1 MAENNDLYKAYSIL
15 GSATTAEYNR
25 RRKEEEK
32 ARKRA
37 RKDKYISYLAAPLL
51 KGAGEALAGGIGSV
65 VSDVVLGDNAKNYF
79 NTEQGIIATR
89 NSKYIDKQEKK
100 LIQQRE
106 QLTTGGKSELEGQ
119 TDFITG
125 RVRAELEAKFGSDNK
140 VIVDQMLRESSEAIN
155 LEAVNL
161 VEKRNKLIT
170 ETSLQPDVS
179 DYKTRLKE
187 DDSFYGQNTGTK
199 IARGIVGRFTGRSPA
214 ESGALYM
221 LTGSTDPTELQ
232 RERAGNIMSP
242 EYIAGLSK
250 ELEKLSSASSGVAEN
265 AMSIWASKNPEAW
278 NSITESQQQA
288 VIQRVENVDYSA
300 NVSTE
305 LKSQRAQD
313 DPAYSE
319 FVASNNNK
327 YSNINTLREA
337 YARKVGGVTSEQS
350 KDFTAMVLANESFQ
364 PSAVRLEQAI
374 ARHVFGVAS
383 NVVSDSEKLQKE
395 DNYDK
400 IQKATKNFIGDV
412 LMPSFNRDLGIAIGQ
427 MSPDQQALIGQ
438 PGVKFQMA
446 QEYAAFQ
453 INNNLK
459 TGNFKIQKEFM
470 APSTWTGATI
480 EQEMSVLRNPKAGI
494 SFLLNASNT
503 EEKTDRL
510 RNAAI
515 DSGSA
520 SMQDQASRQLVQP
533 FYKAVDTSETREM
546 FSFVSNP
553 AVPRSQREERLNA
566 GMAILAE
573 QIKARAISQGYK
585 TVDGSANIN
594 PSLLEEMEKLQRSLY
609 EQIYPSTTTGTGL

>member
-25 RRKEEEK
+25 RRKEEERD
-32 ARKRA
+32 RKRA

-65 VSDVVLGDNAKNYF
+65 VGDVVLGDNAKNYF

-125 RVRAELEAKFGSDNK
+125 RVRSELEAKFGSDNK
-140 VIVDQMLRESSEAIN
+140 VIIDQLLRDNSDAIN

-161 VEKRNKLIT
+161 VEKRDKLIT
-170 ETSLQPDVS
+170 ETSSQS
-179 DYKTRLKE
+179 DISDFRTRLKE

-199 IARGIVGRFTGRSPA
+199 IARSIVGKFTGRSPA
-214 ESGALYM
+214 ELGALYM

-232 RERAGNIMSP
+232 RERAGNMMSP
-242 EYIAGLSK
+242 EYVEGLSK

-265 AMSIWASKNPEAW
+265 AMAVWSLKNPDAW
-278 NSITESQQQA
+278 NAISESQQQ
-288 VIQRVENVDYSA
+288 VVKERVENLDYSA
-300 NVSTE
+300 HVSTE
-305 LKSQRAQD
+305 LKSQRAQN

-337 YARKVGGVTSEQS
+337 YARKVGGITSDQS

-364 PSAVRLEQAI
+364 PSAVRLEQAV
-374 ARHVFGVAS
+374 ARHMFGVAGD
-383 NVVSDSEKLQKE
+383 VVSDSKELQGVK
-395 DNYDK
+395 DYDK
-400 IQKATKNFIGDV
+400 IQKATKDFIGDV

-427 MSPDQQALIGQ
+427 MSPDQQALVGQ

-459 TGNFKIQKEFM
+459 TGNLLQDVDMFDPNDF
-470 APSTWTGATI
+470 A
-480 EQEMSVLRNPKAGI
+480 EQEMSVLRDPKAGI

-503 EEKTDRL
+503 EEKAGRL
-510 RNAAI
+510 MDVAI
-515 DSGSA
+515 DSGAA
-520 SMQDQASRQLVQP
+520 SMQDQASRQLVKP
-533 FYKAVDTSETREM
+533 FYKAVDTPETREM

-553 AVPRSQREERLNA
+553 TVSRVKREERLNE
-566 GMAILAE
+566 GMAILTE
-573 QIKARAISQGYK
+573 QVNAKAISQGHK
-585 TVDGSANIN
+585 TVD
-594 PSLLEEMEKLQRSLY
+594 PSLLEEMDKMQRSLY
-609 EQIYPSTTTGTGL
+609 EQIYPSTIGAEFSVPFTTGTGF

>member
-32 ARKRA
+32 ERKRA

-65 VSDVVLGDNAKNYF
+65 VGDLVLGDNAKNYF

-89 NSKYIDKQEKK
+89 NAKYIDKQEKK

-187 DDSFYGQNTGTK
+187 DDSFYGQNIGTK
-199 IARGIVGRFTGRSPA
+199 IARSIVGRFTGRSPA

-232 RERAGNIMSP
+232 RERAGNMMSP
-242 EYIAGLSK
+242 EYISGLSK

-288 VIQRVENVDYSA
+288 VIERVKDVDYSA

-319 FVASNNNK
+319 FVASNNTK

-350 KDFTAMVLANESFQ
+350 RDFTAMVLANESFQ
-364 PSAVRLEQAI
+364 PSAVRLEQAV

-383 NVVSDSEKLQKE
+383 NVVSDSEKLQGIK
-395 DNYDK
+395 DYDK
-400 IQKATKNFIGDV
+400 IQKATKDFIGDV

-459 TGNFKIQKEFM
+459 TGNLLQDVDMFDPNDY
-470 APSTWTGATI
+470 A
-480 EQEMSVLRNPKAGI
+480 EQEMSVLKNPKAGI

-585 TVDGSANIN
+585 TVDGSANIS
-594 PSLLEEMEKLQRSLY
+594 PSLLEEIEKLQRSLY

>member
-32 ARKRA
+32 ERKRA

-65 VSDVVLGDNAKNYF
+65 VGDLVLGDNAKNYF

-89 NSKYIDKQEKK
+89 NARYIDNQEKK

-199 IARGIVGRFTGRSPA
+199 IARSIVGRFTGRSPA

-232 RERAGNIMSP
+232 RERAGNMMSP
-242 EYIAGLSK
+242 EYISGLSK
-250 ELEKLSSASSGVAEN
+250 ELEKLSLASSGVAEN

-288 VIQRVENVDYSA
+288 VIERVRDVDYSA

-337 YARKVGGVTSEQS
+337 YARKVGGVTSDQS

-364 PSAVRLEQAI
+364 PSAVRLEQAV
-374 ARHVFGVAS
+374 ARHVFGVAGD
-383 NVVSDSEKLQKE
+383 VVSDSKELQRVK
-395 DNYDK
+395 DYDK
-400 IQKATKNFIGDV
+400 IQKATKDFIGNV

-459 TGNFKIQKEFM
+459 TGNLLQDVDMFDPNDF
-470 APSTWTGATI
+470 A

-503 EEKTDRL
+503 EEKADRL
-510 RNAAI
+510 RDAAI
-515 DSGSA
+515 DSGVA

-573 QIKARAISQGYK
+573 QIKARAISRGYK
-585 TVDGSANIN
+585 TVDGSANIS

>member
-32 ARKRA
+32 ERKRA

-65 VSDVVLGDNAKNYF
+65 VGDLVLGDNAKNYF

-89 NSKYIDKQEKK
+89 NARYIDNQEKK

-199 IARGIVGRFTGRSPA
+199 IARSIVGRFTGRSPA

-232 RERAGNIMSP
+232 RERAGNMMSP
-242 EYIAGLSK
+242 EYISGLSK
-250 ELEKLSSASSGVAEN
+250 ELEKLSLASSGVAEN

-288 VIQRVENVDYSA
+288 VIERVRDVDYSA

-337 YARKVGGVTSEQS
+337 YARKVGGVTSDQS

-364 PSAVRLEQAI
+364 PSAVRLEQAV
-374 ARHVFGVAS
+374 ARHVFGVAGD
-383 NVVSDSEKLQKE
+383 VVSDSKELQRVK
-395 DNYDK
+395 DYDK
-400 IQKATKNFIGDV
+400 IQKATKDFIGNV

-459 TGNFKIQKEFM
+459 TGNLLQDVDILYDDF
-470 APSTWTGATI
+470 A

-503 EEKTDRL
+503 EEKADRL

-573 QIKARAISQGYK
+573 QIKARAISRGYK
-585 TVDGSANIN
+585 TVDGSANIS

>member
-65 VSDVVLGDNAKNYF
+65 VGDVVLGDNAKNYF

-232 RERAGNIMSP
+232 RERAGNMMSP
-242 EYIAGLSK
+242 EYIAGLSR

-278 NSITESQQQA
+278 NSISESQQQA

-337 YARKVGGVTSEQS
+337 YARKVGGVTSDQS
-350 KDFTAMVLANESFQ
+350 KDFTAMVMANESFQ
-364 PSAVRLEQAI
+364 PSAVRLEQAV
-374 ARHVFGVAS
+374 ARHVFGVAGD
-383 NVVSDSEKLQKE
+383 VVSDSKELQGVK
-395 DNYDK
+395 DYDK
-400 IQKATKNFIGDV
+400 IQKATKDFIGDV

-459 TGNFKIQKEFM
+459 TGNLLQDVDIVSFDDF
-470 APSTWTGATI
+470 A

-503 EEKTDRL
+503 EEKADRL
-510 RNAAI
+510 RDAAI

-553 AVPRSQREERLNA
+553 TIPRSQREKRLNENIA
-566 GMAILAE
+566 MLAE
-573 QIKARAISQGYK
+573 EIKARAISQGYK

>member
-32 ARKRA
+32 ERKRA

-65 VSDVVLGDNAKNYF
+65 VGDLVLGDNAKNYF

-89 NSKYIDKQEKK
+89 NARYIDNQEKK

-199 IARGIVGRFTGRSPA
+199 IARSIVGRFTGRSPA

-232 RERAGNIMSP
+232 RERAGNMMSP
-242 EYIAGLSK
+242 EYISGLSK
-250 ELEKLSSASSGVAEN
+250 ELEKLSLASSGVAEN

-288 VIQRVENVDYSA
+288 VIERVRDVDYSA

-337 YARKVGGVTSEQS
+337 YARKVGGVTSDQS
-350 KDFTAMVLANESFQ
+350 KDFTAM
-364 PSAVRLEQAI
+364 
-374 ARHVFGVAS
+374 
-383 NVVSDSEKLQKE
+383 
-395 DNYDK
+395 
-400 IQKATKNFIGDV
+400 
-412 LMPSFNRDLGIAIGQ
+412 
-427 MSPDQQALIGQ
+427 
-438 PGVKFQMA
+438 
-446 QEYAAFQ
+446 
-453 INNNLK
+453 
-459 TGNFKIQKEFM
+459 
-470 APSTWTGATI
+470 
-480 EQEMSVLRNPKAGI
+480 
-494 SFLLNASNT
+494 
-503 EEKTDRL
+503 
-510 RNAAI
+510 
-515 DSGSA
+515 
-520 SMQDQASRQLVQP
+520 P
-533 FYKAVDTSETREM
+533 F
-546 FSFVSNP
+546 FVT
-553 AVPRSQREERLNA
+553 LH
-566 GMAILAE
+566 
-573 QIKARAISQGYK
+573 
-585 TVDGSANIN
+585 
-594 PSLLEEMEKLQRSLY
+594 
-609 EQIYPSTTTGTGL
+609 

>member
-32 ARKRA
+32 ERKRA

-65 VSDVVLGDNAKNYF
+65 VGDLVLGDNAKNYF

-89 NSKYIDKQEKK
+89 NARYIDNQEKK

-199 IARGIVGRFTGRSPA
+199 IARSIVGRFTGRSPA

-232 RERAGNIMSP
+232 RERAGNMMSP
-242 EYIAGLSK
+242 EYISGLSK
-250 ELEKLSSASSGVAEN
+250 ELEKLSLASSGVAEN

-288 VIQRVENVDYSA
+288 VIERVRDVDYSA

-337 YARKVGGVTSEQS
+337 YARKVGGVTSDQS

-364 PSAVRLEQAI
+364 PSAVRLEQAV
-374 ARHVFGVAS
+374 ARHVFGVAGD
-383 NVVSDSEKLQKE
+383 VVSDSKELQRVK
-395 DNYDK
+395 DYDK
-400 IQKATKNFIGDV
+400 IQKATKDFIGNV

-459 TGNFKIQKEFM
+459 TGNLLQDVDILYDDF
-470 APSTWTGATI
+470 A

-503 EEKTDRL
+503 EEKADRL
-510 RNAAI
+510 RDAAI
-515 DSGSA
+515 DSGVA

-553 AVPRSQREERLNA
+553 VVPRSQREERLNA

-573 QIKARAISQGYK
+573 QIKARAISRGYK
-585 TVDGSANIN
+585 TVDGSANIS

>member
-32 ARKRA
+32 ERKRA

-65 VSDVVLGDNAKNYF
+65 VGDLVLGDNAKNYF

-89 NSKYIDKQEKK
+89 NARYIDNQEKK

-199 IARGIVGRFTGRSPA
+199 IARSIVGRFTGRSPA

-232 RERAGNIMSP
+232 RERAGNMMSP
-242 EYIAGLSK
+242 EYISGLSK
-250 ELEKLSSASSGVAEN
+250 ELEKLSLASSGVAEN

-288 VIQRVENVDYSA
+288 VIERVRDVDYSA

-337 YARKVGGVTSEQS
+337 YARKVGGVTSDQS

-364 PSAVRLEQAI
+364 PSAVRLEQAV
-374 ARHVFGVAS
+374 ARHVFGVAGD
-383 NVVSDSEKLQKE
+383 VVSDSKELQGVK
-395 DNYDK
+395 DYDK
-400 IQKATKNFIGDV
+400 IQKATKDFIGNV

-459 TGNFKIQKEFM
+459 TGNLLQDVDILYDDF
-470 APSTWTGATI
+470 A

-503 EEKTDRL
+503 EEKADRL
-510 RNAAI
+510 RDAAI
-515 DSGSA
+515 DSGVA

-553 AVPRSQREERLNA
+553 VVPRSQREERLNA

-573 QIKARAISQGYK
+573 QIKARAISRGYK
-585 TVDGSANIN
+585 TVDGSANIS

>member
-32 ARKRA
+32 ERKRE

-65 VSDVVLGDNAKNYF
+65 VGDLVLGDNAKNYF

-89 NSKYIDKQEKK
+89 NARYIDNQEKK

-199 IARGIVGRFTGRSPA
+199 IARSIVGRFTGRSPA

-232 RERAGNIMSP
+232 RERAGNMMSP
-242 EYIAGLSK
+242 EYISGLSK
-250 ELEKLSSASSGVAEN
+250 ELEKLSLASSGVAEN

-288 VIQRVENVDYSA
+288 VIERVRDVDYSA

-337 YARKVGGVTSEQS
+337 YARKVGGVTSDQS

-364 PSAVRLEQAI
+364 PSAVRLEQAV
-374 ARHVFGVAS
+374 AMHVFVVAGD
-383 NVVSDSEKLQKE
+383 VVSDSKELQRVK
-395 DNYDK
+395 DYDK
-400 IQKATKNFIGDV
+400 IQKATKDFIGNV

-459 TGNFKIQKEFM
+459 TGNLLQDVDILYDDF
-470 APSTWTGATI
+470 A

-515 DSGSA
+515 DSGVA

-553 AVPRSQREERLNA
+553 VVPRSQREERLNA

-573 QIKARAISQGYK
+573 QIKARAISRGYK
-585 TVDGSANIN
+585 TVDGSANIS

>member
-15 GSATTAEYNR
+15 GAGTTAEYNR

-32 ARKRA
+32 ERKRA

-65 VSDVVLGDNAKNYF
+65 VGDLVLGDNAKNYF

-89 NSKYIDKQEKK
+89 NARYIDNQEKK

-199 IARGIVGRFTGRSPA
+199 IARSIVGRFTGRSPA

-232 RERAGNIMSP
+232 RERAGNMMSP
-242 EYIAGLSK
+242 EYISGLSK
-250 ELEKLSSASSGVAEN
+250 ELEKLSLASSGVAEN

-288 VIQRVENVDYSA
+288 VIERVRDVDYSA

-337 YARKVGGVTSEQS
+337 YARKVGGVTSDQS

-364 PSAVRLEQAI
+364 PSAVRLEQAV
-374 ARHVFGVAS
+374 ARHVFGVAGD
-383 NVVSDSEKLQKE
+383 VVSDSKELQRVK
-395 DNYDK
+395 DYDK
-400 IQKATKNFIGDV
+400 IQKATKDFIGNV

-459 TGNFKIQKEFM
+459 TGNLLQDVDMFDPNDF
-470 APSTWTGATI
+470 A

-503 EEKTDRL
+503 EEKADRL
-510 RNAAI
+510 RDAAI
-515 DSGSA
+515 DSGVA

-553 AVPRSQREERLNA
+553 VVPRSQREERLNA

-573 QIKARAISQGYK
+573 QIKARAISRGYK
-585 TVDGSANIN
+585 TVDGSANIS